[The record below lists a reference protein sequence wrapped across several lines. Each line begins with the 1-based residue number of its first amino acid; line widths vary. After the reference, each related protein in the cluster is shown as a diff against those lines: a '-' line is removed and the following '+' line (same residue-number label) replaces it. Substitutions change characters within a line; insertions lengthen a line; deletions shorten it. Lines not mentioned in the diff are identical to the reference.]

1 MKIENGSR
9 YQETEIV
16 SYVQVINK
24 AEIDRY
30 LQRGKRKVCDCGHW
44 GRYLE
49 ELLLPK
55 DQKTKGKKER
65 AEWRGKLERV

>member
-1 MKIENGSR
+1 MNGAESRKIGQEAGGRMKTENGPR

-30 LQRGKRKVCDCGHW
+30 LQRGRKKKCVMAHAGW
-44 GRYLE
+44 KGRRRR
-49 ELLLPK
+49 
-55 DQKTKGKKER
+55 QG
-65 AEWRGKLERV
+65 